1 VGVEPVDE
9 GMERLRLA
17 MLDSAR
23 AHRPRRPKLDERRK
37 IIRAQLVKKFRADG
51 KAVGESEQLAMATEQ
66 YETAVNEHYL
76 ADLDAGL
83 KKAEADFLKIRWET
97 WRSRQANKRA
107 EMRL

>member
-23 AHRPRRPKLDERRK
+23 AQAEASKLDERRK

>member
-1 VGVEPVDE
+1 MSNIDPVDE

-17 MLDSAR
+17 MLDSAKKQSEASR
-23 AHRPRRPKLDERRK
+23 LDERRK

-76 ADLDAGL
+76 ADLEAGL
-83 KKAEADFLKIRWET
+83 AKADADFLKIRWET
-97 WRSRQANKRA
+97 WRTRAANKRA
-107 EMRL
+107 EMKL

>member
-1 VGVEPVDE
+1 MATDPVDE

-17 MLDSAR
+17 MLDSAKKQSEASR
-23 AHRPRRPKLDERRK
+23 LDERRK

-76 ADLDAGL
+76 ADLEAGL
-83 KKAEADFLKIRWET
+83 AKAEADFLKIRWET
-97 WRSRQANKRA
+97 WRTRAANKRA
-107 EMRL
+107 EMKL

>member
-1 VGVEPVDE
+1 MTDTIDE

-23 AHRPRRPKLDERRK
+23 AGAEASRLDERRK
-37 IIRAQLVKKFRADG
+37 IIRAQLVKKFRAEG

-66 YETAVNEHYL
+66 YESAVNEHYL

-83 KKAEADFLKIRWET
+83 KKAEAEFMRIKWDT
-97 WRSRQANKRA
+97 WRTRAANKRA
-107 EMRL
+107 EMKL

>member
-1 VGVEPVDE
+1 MSNMDPVDE

-23 AHRPRRPKLDERRK
+23 KQSEASRLDERRK

-76 ADLDAGL
+76 ADLEAGL
-83 KKAEADFLKIRWET
+83 AKAEADFLKIRWET
-97 WRSRQANKRA
+97 WRTRAANKRA
-107 EMRL
+107 EMKL

>member
-1 VGVEPVDE
+1 MSNIDPVDE

-17 MLDSAR
+17 MLDSAKKQSEASR
-23 AHRPRRPKLDERRK
+23 LDERRK

-76 ADLDAGL
+76 ADLEAGL
-83 KKAEADFLKIRWET
+83 AKAEADFLKIRWET
-97 WRSRQANKRA
+97 WRTRAANKRA
-107 EMRL
+107 EMKL